1 MVIAE
6 DEIWLA
12 PCCTRSC
19 ASVPQPN
26 PRNHA
31 LQSRLNARSPNLDTE
46 RQHEEGRVGIH
57 LDLIPA
63 KKRGILL
70 LSPAPMRACRESAA
84 TTVVAHAGIQKLPPL
99 GSARHMHHSR
109 RPRRIALSPM
119 SRSRRPKPS
128 ATACGFEKRKETIG
142 KLKTESEAKGRG
154 DTRGATVVGWQAGS
168 GKDGYPS
175 ELTAMMEKSHPE
187 ISTSGAEY

>member
-1 MVIAE
+1 MRS
-6 DEIWLA
+6 DLPLA
-12 PCCTRSC
+12 APDL
-19 ASVPQPN
+19 VPQYPQPN
-26 PRNHA
+26 SRNHA

-70 LSPAPMRACRESAA
+70 LSPAPMLARRESAA
-84 TTVVAHAGIQKLPPL
+84 ATVVTHAGIQKLPPL

-109 RPRRIALSPM
+109 HPRRIA
-119 SRSRRPKPS
+119 RSRRPKPS
-128 ATACGFEKRKETIG
+128 GTACGFEKRKEMIG
-142 KLKTESEAKGRG
+142 KVKTESEAKGRG
-154 DTRGATVVGWQAGS
+154 DTRGAAVVGWQAGS

-187 ISTSGAEY
+187 VSTSGAEY